1 MNWLITFRD
10 EWFNSHPIL
19 YTLLIVLLG
28 FFMLRYVWKS
38 EKALAEKRRLNH
50 WRPFK

>member
-1 MNWLITFRD
+1 MNWLATFRY
-10 EWFNSHPIL
+10 ECFNSHPIL

-28 FFMLRYVWKS
+28 FFMLLYVWKF
-38 EKALAEKRRLNH
+38 EKALKEERRLNQ